1 LPLLPFN
8 GKMPQIGKDVFIAEG
23 AMVIGDVTIGDHS
36 SVWFNAVIRG
46 DVGRV
51 VIGKYSNVQDN
62 CCIHT
67 DTNGETILGDYVLL
81 GHGAVIHSG
90 NIGDKTLIAMNATV
104 LNFAEIGAG
113 SIVGAGAV
121 VAEGKKFPPN
131 SVIMGV
137 PGKVVR
143 ELPPEDAEIRRR
155 NAEHY
160 AELAKEYLKGGQS

>member
-1 LPLLPFN
+1 MPLLPHK
-8 GKMPQIGKDVFIAEG
+8 GKRPTIGKNVFIAEG
-23 AMVIGDVTIGDHS
+23 AMVIGDVTIGDYS

-46 DVGRV
+46 DVGKV
-51 VIGKYSNVQDN
+51 TIGKCSNVQDN

-67 DTNGETILGDYVLL
+67 DTGDETIIGDYVLL
-81 GHGAVIHSG
+81 GHGAVVHSG
-90 NIGDKTLIAMNATV
+90 RIGDKTLIAMNATV
-104 LNFAEIGAG
+104 LNFAEIGEG

-137 PGKVVR
+137 PGKVVK
-143 ELPPEDAEIRRR
+143 ELPPEDAEIRRK

-160 AELAKEYLKGGQS
+160 AELAQEYLRGGQS